1 MKKKLTRQFL
11 MLSKYVFLGVCLQA
25 IVASMLL
32 AADGLAQQAK
42 LQDIKLSVTFE
53 EEKLEKVFQKLE
65 TLSGL
70 NFAYHKTQVRKLE
83 NVSGKFLNAS
93 LESILMYLSGETD
106 LKFKRI
112 DGNIFVSMKEVQE
125 APVVEEVQQAG
136 TVTGKVIASDSPDGL
151 PGVNVVI
158 KGTSQGTV
166 TDLNGNYRLD
176 IPAGDVILV
185 FSSVGF
191 LTEEVRVAGRSVI
204 DIQISA
210 DITALEEIVVIGY
223 GEVKK
228 SDLTGAVGSVNAA
241 DITRGNPVQA
251 ARALQGQV
259 SGVNVNRINSRP
271 GAEFTIDIR
280 GLQSIGFSNEP
291 LVVIDGVM
299 GGNLNVLNPS
309 DIESMDVLK
318 DASATAIYGARGANG
333 VIIVTTKKGKEG
345 RTKVTYDGYTGLK
358 VPNHLPDMMNA
369 QQFFRAYN
377 DVVRAENPN
386 ANPIWTSTELA
397 NVEAGRSVDWV
408 GQITSPATQMNHVVA
423 ISGGNEHTTL
433 YFSAGYLSEDGNLP
447 DTGFK
452 RYNLKGSVDS
462 KLSNL
467 VKVGFNTI
475 YTYSTLNLGSNE
487 SLRNAYRARPTGSI
501 FFRDVLDPAQSADR
515 DVDGYAYW
523 MGINDNQVQNPIL
536 EARRDA
542 MQDETKVSSFL
553 GNAYVELTPFKGFSF
568 RSALSTSVLSSRAG
582 RFRNADSKSRLN
594 RLPDALVS
602 NNLNAS
608 YTLDNIANYKLS
620 SNRHELNITAVQSAF
635 LERFENYSIDVENL
649 PYNSGWY
656 AVNTAPIIRGVSS
669 RLTERSILSYMG
681 RVNYI
686 YNDKYLFTLTGR
698 YDGSSVLAAGNKW
711 AFFPSAAVAWRM
723 GDEAFI
729 KDLNVFS
736 DLKLRLSYGIV
747 GNDVVPPYSTQANM
761 RQTAYDWDG
770 APAFG
775 YAPNNIG
782 NSLLKWE
789 NSEEVNLG
797 VNMGF
802 LQNRIMLD
810 VELYHKVTNDLIQN
824 VALPTSFG
832 FNAVTA
838 NVGKLLNRGIEVSLN
853 TVNVQRND
861 FRWSTNINFSSN
873 HNEILELYGG
883 TVERDIANN
892 LFVGHSLRSHYFY
905 EFDGIWQLDQAEE
918 AKKFGQVP
926 GSVRV
931 VDQNGDGLISSAI
944 ERDDR
949 VILGNQLPSWIGGM
963 TNTFNYKNWDL
974 SFFIYTRQGVMFR
987 NAMLQ
992 GTFGE
997 LGSPRYNRL
1006 NLNYWTQENPTNDY
1020 FGVWQPNPF
1029 RQAIQYKS
1037 ADFIRLQFITLGYN
1051 LPATLLDRLKISN
1064 ARFYV
1069 QADNPYFWV
1078 KERNIWMDPEFNSGT
1093 FRDDVPFTAIL
1104 LGLSLGF

>member
-1 MKKKLTRQFL
+1 MKKTLHL
-11 MLSKYVFLGVCLQA
+11 LGMVGKFYLYGFVIQLLFT
-25 IVASMLL
+25 SFLL
-32 AADGLAQQAK
+32 AS
-42 LQDIKLSVTFE
+42 DIKAQGSLDLKEVKITVNLESVSLLEAFDQIKKKTDFYFIYDRRELRDADSVNILFE
-53 EEKLEKVFQKLE
+53 EE
-65 TLSGL
+65 TM
-70 NFAYHKTQVRKLE
+70 E
-83 NVSGKFLNAS
+83 NVLYSLASSHGLTFRQVNERISVKRNNTPTDPQSRVLAEVLISG
-93 LESILMYLSGETD
+93 
-106 LKFKRI
+106 
-112 DGNIFVSMKEVQE
+112 Q
-125 APVVEEVQQAG
+125 VVDAEGQ
-136 TVTGKVIASDSPDGL
+136 PL
-151 PGVNVVI
+151 PGVTVI
-158 KGTSQGTV
+158 IEGTSVGTV
-166 TDLNGNYRLD
+166 TDINGNYSLD
-176 IPAGDVILV
+176 AATGTVLV
-185 FSSVGF
+185 FSFVGF
-191 LTEEVRVAGRSVI
+191 ENQRIQVGNTDIINVRLVEDS
-204 DIQISA
+204 Q
-210 DITALEEIVVIGY
+210 ALDEFVVVGY

-228 SDLTGAVGSVNAA
+228 SDLTGAVGSVSAEA
-241 DITRGNPVQA
+241 ITRGNPVQA

-259 SGVNVNRINSRP
+259 SGVNVNKINSRP
-271 GAEFTIDIR
+271 GADFTIDIR

-299 GGNLNVLNPS
+299 GGRLNTLNPS

-333 VIIVTTKKGKEG
+333 VIIITTKKGKEG
-345 RTKVTYDGYTGLK
+345 KTRVTYDGYTGVK
-358 VPNHLPDMMNA
+358 VPNHLPDMMTA
-369 QQFFRAYN
+369 QQFYRAYN

-386 ANPIWTSTELA
+386 ANPFWTSTELA

-408 GQITSPATQMNHVVA
+408 KEVTSPAAQMNHVVA

-433 YFSAGYLSEDGNLP
+433 YFSTGYLSENGNLAH
-447 DTGFK
+447 TGFE

-467 VKVGFNTI
+467 VKVGFNAY
-475 YTYSTLNLGSNE
+475 YTYSVQNLGSNE
-487 SLRNAYRARPTGSI
+487 VLRNAYRARPTGSI
-501 FFRDVLDPAQSADR
+501 FFRDVLDPAQSSDR
-515 DVDGYAYW
+515 DVDGYAFW

-536 EARRDA
+536 EAGRDA
-542 MQDETKVSSFL
+542 MQEETRVSSFL
-553 GNAYVELTPFKGFSF
+553 GNAYVELTPFKGFSV
-568 RSALSTSVLSSRAG
+568 RSSLSTSVLTNREG
-582 RFRNADSKSRLN
+582 RFRNADSKGRLN
-594 RLPDALVS
+594 RLPDALVR
-602 NNLNAS
+602 NNFNAS
-608 YTLDNIANYKLS
+608 YTLDNIANYKLTA
-620 SNRHELNITAVQSAF
+620 NRHELNITAVQSAF

-656 AVNTAPIIRGVSS
+656 ALNTAPVIRGVSS
-669 RLTERSILSYMG
+669 RLIERSILSYMG
-681 RVNYI
+681 RANYI
-686 YNDKYLFTLTGR
+686 YNDKYLFTVTGR
-698 YDGSSVLAAGNKW
+698 YDGSSVLAVGNKW
-711 AFFPSAAVAWRM
+711 AFFPSAAIAWRM

-729 KDLNVFS
+729 KDLNLFS
-736 DLKLRLSYGIV
+736 DLKLRASYGIV

-770 APAFG
+770 APSFG

-782 NSLLKWE
+782 NSELRWE

-802 LQNRIMLD
+802 LQNRITVD
-810 VELYHKVTNDLIQN
+810 VELYHKITNDLIQN

-832 FNAVTA
+832 FSSVTA
-838 NVGKLLNRGIEVSLN
+838 NVGKLVNKGIEVSLN
-853 TVNVQRND
+853 SVNVQRNN
-861 FRWSTNINFSSN
+861 FRWSTNLNFSSN
-873 HNEILELYGG
+873 RNEILELYGG
-883 TVERDIANN
+883 TVERDIANS

-905 EFDGIWQLDQAEE
+905 EFDGIWQMDQAEE
-918 AKKFGQVP
+918 ALKFGQVP

-997 LGSPRYNRL
+997 LGSPRYNGL

-1029 RQAIQYKS
+1029 RQAIQYKK
-1037 ADFIRLQFITLGYN
+1037 ADFVRLQFITLGYN
-1051 LPATLLDRLKISN
+1051 LPATLLERLKISN

-1069 QADNPYFWV
+1069 QADNPYFYV
-1078 KERNIWMDPEFNSGT
+1078 KERNIWLDPEFNSGT
-1093 FRDDVPFTAIL
+1093 FQDDVPFSTIL
-1104 LGLSLGF
+1104 LGLNLAF

>member
-1 MKKKLTRQFL
+1 MKKTLHLLRMVGKFYLYGFIVQLFFTSLILASDIKAQGSLDLKEVKITLNLESVSLIDAFDRINKQTDFYFIYDREDLRNAGTTTLDFRDETMENVLYSLASSFGLSFRQVNERI
-11 MLSKYVFLGVCLQA
+11 SVKVKKQPNDPVFQ
-25 IVASMLL
+25 ASM
-32 AADGLAQQAK
+32 
-42 LQDIKLSVTFE
+42 DIL
-53 EEKLEKVFQKLE
+53 
-65 TLSGL
+65 
-70 NFAYHKTQVRKLE
+70 
-83 NVSGKFLNAS
+83 VSGQVVDAA
-93 LESILMYLSGETD
+93 G
-106 LKFKRI
+106 
-112 DGNIFVSMKEVQE
+112 
-125 APVVEEVQQAG
+125 AP
-136 TVTGKVIASDSPDGL
+136 L
-151 PGVNVVI
+151 PGVTVI
-158 KGTSQGTV
+158 IDGTSVGTV
-166 TDLNGNYRLD
+166 TDINGNYSLNAD
-176 IPAGDVILV
+176 PGTVLV
-185 FSSVGF
+185 FSFVGF
-191 LTEEVRVAGRSVI
+191 ENQKITVGNSDVINVRLVEDS
-204 DIQISA
+204 Q
-210 DITALEEIVVIGY
+210 ALDEFVVVGY
-223 GEVKK
+223 GEVRK
-228 SDLTGAVGSVNAA
+228 SDLTGAVGSVTAEA
-241 DITRGNPVQA
+241 ITRGNPVQA

-259 SGVNVNRINSRP
+259 SGVNVNKINSRP
-271 GAEFTIDIR
+271 GADFTIDIR

-299 GGNLNVLNPS
+299 GGRLNTLNPS

-333 VIIVTTKKGKEG
+333 VIIITTKKGKEG
-345 RTKVTYDGYTGLK
+345 KTRVTYDGYTGVK
-358 VPNHLPDMMNA
+358 VPNHLPDMMTA
-369 QQFFRAYN
+369 QEFYRAYN
-377 DVVRAENPN
+377 DVVKAENPK
-386 ANPIWTSTELA
+386 ANPVWTSTELA

-408 GQITSPATQMNHVVA
+408 DEVTAPAAQMNHVVA

-433 YFSAGYLSEDGNLP
+433 YFSTGYLSENGNLAH
-447 DTGFK
+447 TGFE

-467 VKVGFNTI
+467 VKVGFNAY
-475 YTYSTLNLGSNE
+475 YTYSVQNLGSNE
-487 SLRNAYRARPTGSI
+487 VLRNAFRARPTGSI
-501 FFRDVLDPAQSADR
+501 LYSDVLDPAQSSDR
-515 DVDGYAYW
+515 DVDGYAFW
-523 MGINDNQVQNPIL
+523 MGIKDNQVQNPIL
-536 EARRDA
+536 EAGKDA
-542 MQDETKVSSFL
+542 MQEETRVSSFL
-553 GNAYVELTPFKGFSF
+553 GNAYVELTPFKGFSV
-568 RSALSTSVLSSRAG
+568 RSSLSTSVLSNREG

-594 RLPDALVS
+594 RLPDALVR

-608 YTLDNIANYKLS
+608 YTLDNIANYKLAT
-620 SNRHELNITAVQSAF
+620 NRHELNVTAVQSAF

-656 AVNTAPIIRGVSS
+656 ALNTASVIRGVSS

-686 YNDKYLFTLTGR
+686 YNDKYLFTVTGR
-698 YDGSSVLAAGNKW
+698 YDGSSVLAQGNKW

-729 KDLNVFS
+729 KNLNLFS
-736 DLKLRLSYGIV
+736 DLKLRASYGIV

-761 RQTAYDWDG
+761 RQTVYDWDG
-770 APAFG
+770 APSFG

-782 NSLLKWE
+782 NSELRWE

-802 LQNRIMLD
+802 LQNRITMD
-810 VELYHKVTNDLIQN
+810 VELYHKITNDLIQN

-838 NVGKLLNRGIEVSLN
+838 NVGKLLNRGIELSLN
-853 TVNVQRND
+853 SVNVQKND
-861 FRWSTNINFSSN
+861 FRWSTNLTFSSN

-883 TVERDIANN
+883 TVERDIANS

-905 EFDGIWQLDQAEE
+905 EFDGIWQMDQAEE
-918 AKKFGQVP
+918 ALKYGQVP

-949 VILGNQLPSWIGGM
+949 VILGNQLPRWIGGM

-987 NAMLQ
+987 NSMLS

-1029 RQAIQYKS
+1029 RQAIQYKN
-1037 ADFIRLQFITLGYN
+1037 ADFVRLQFITLGYN
-1051 LPATLLDRLKISN
+1051 LPATLLERLKISN
-1064 ARFYV
+1064 ARFYI
-1069 QADNPYFWV
+1069 QADNPYFHV
-1078 KERNIWMDPEFNSGT
+1078 SERNIWMDPEFNSGT
-1093 FRDDVPFTAIL
+1093 FQDDVPFSTIL
-1104 LGLSLGF
+1104 LGLNLAF